1 VIARSGFV
9 FAPLPFDVIPSWLL
23 RQRSGQLLAML
34 EVGLFLHFGD
44 RAVSLSNVGGAEV
57 STATS

>member
-1 VIARSGFV
+1 
-9 FAPLPFDVIPSWLL
+9 
-23 RQRSGQLLAML
+23 ML

-57 STATS
+57 GTATS